1 MKSRFS
7 RLFVFEILMLG
18 ITKYICNDRLM
29 YDFNRHYSSQYDRQP
44 EIIILPPDDW
54 TQRVAELEPSEAGDI
69 KQAIQEA
76 ATIEA
81 DVHLYRNPR
90 SPFLGIAL
98 KAGEGPTVKIW
109 EH

>member
-1 MKSRFS
+1 
-7 RLFVFEILMLG
+7 MLG
-18 ITKYICNDRLM
+18 ITKYICNNKHM
-29 YDFNRHYSSQYDRQP
+29 HEFNRHNFSQYDRQP

-76 ATIEA
+76 ATIAA
-81 DVHLYRNPR
+81 DVHLYRNPG